1 MRFILLFVFVAVA
14 VAELAPLHLALPENR
29 VAGEYIVVLNT
40 TLSTQQVVQHVKKLS
55 AQFSPDNVILSTQ
68 GFFEIGS
75 FKGFA
80 ARLSED
86 LLNKERADPA
96 VLYIEE
102 NQIVRATDDCVET
115 STGLWNLDRISE
127 RVLNLDGVFDYF
139 ESAGAGITVYVI
151 DTGIYVQHQD
161 FGGRARW
168 GFAVDNSQIDG
179 NGHGTHVAGTVG
191 GTTYGI
197 AKLCSLVAVKV
208 LGTDGSGTTQGVIN
222 GIDWASRDHTNNR
235 GRSVA
240 NMSLG
245 GGKSTAMVAAVESS
259 IAAGIIYAVAAGN
272 DNRDACNYS
281 PADAP
286 NALTAG
292 ATTSSDARSTFS
304 NWGRCVDIFGPGT
317 TITSDWIGGP
327 TAIRTISGTSMAS
340 PHIAGVVASLI
351 AHFPDYSNEDIAIE
365 LLSGATSDVITNPG
379 TNSPNKLVFLTQC

>member
-340 PHIAGVVASLI
+340 PHIAGVVASLM
-351 AHFPDYSNEDIAIE
+351 AHFPGYSNDDITTE
-365 LLSGATSDVITNPG
+365 LLSGATSDAISNPG